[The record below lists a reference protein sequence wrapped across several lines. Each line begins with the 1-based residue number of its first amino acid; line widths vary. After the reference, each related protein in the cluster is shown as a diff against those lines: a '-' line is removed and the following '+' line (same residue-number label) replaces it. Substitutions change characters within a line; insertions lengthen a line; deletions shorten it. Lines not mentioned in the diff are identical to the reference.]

1 MSFTEIKWHKT
12 VEGVAVLA
20 ALAWGNEWKQ
30 IIEANKTIWHT
41 WIWLERYCWWDLI
54 MRGCILL
61 VAKIFCCLGCQHRP
75 NVLLILSL
83 QYSIELMASHNRH
96 SVSLSFLD
104 ETRTT
109 TYYNVQLTAG
119 YEALNQRPDIFAY
132 SSLFLC
138 MREEVVR
145 RHLKV
150 HMNLSQSKQI
160 QRKPHFL

>member
-1 MSFTEIKWHKT
+1 M
-12 VEGVAVLA
+12 
-20 ALAWGNEWKQ
+20 
-30 IIEANKTIWHT
+30 
-41 WIWLERYCWWDLI
+41 
-54 MRGCILL
+54 
-61 VAKIFCCLGCQHRP
+61 
-75 NVLLILSL
+75 
-83 QYSIELMASHNRH
+83 
-96 SVSLSFLD
+96 SLSFLD